1 MACSQTPVMLACD
14 ALITLTPQPQMKKTQ
29 SKIDALVAAHPHMLT
44 RETLVSASAT
54 RCPYPMEALSLGSSS
69 PQAPR
74 AIIVGGIHG
83 NERIGVDVVLAFLHS
98 LLEQAAWDSHL
109 QALLQDIRL
118 VVVPIANPSG
128 YMNGTRSTAAGID
141 LMRNAPIE
149 ARKAHWLVGGQKLSN
164 RLPWFRGTALAPET
178 EALLNRV
185 QLETAQAPLSISVD
199 CHSGFG
205 AVNRIWFP
213 WAHRR
218 EPIPH
223 LAEIYALRNL
233 FRRTY
238 PNHIAYRIEPQCQHY
253 MTHGD
258 IWDYLYA
265 KSLASDQGTL
275 LPLTLEMGSW
285 LWVRKNPMQIFNRHG
300 LFNPIVPHRRRRI
313 LRQHLVF
320 LNFILTA
327 LANRSAWL
335 PGNAERS
342 ALASDAQTY
351 WQDHFAE
358 QPTADSTSAK
368 PTTAKS

>member
-1 MACSQTPVMLACD
+1 
-14 ALITLTPQPQMKKTQ
+14 MKKTQ
-29 SKIDALVAAHPHMLT
+29 STIDALVTAHPHMLT
-44 RETLVSASAT
+44 REELAPASAT
-54 RCPYPMEALSLGSSS
+54 GCAYPMELLSLGTTRAD
-69 PQAPR
+69 APR

-98 LLEQAAWDSHL
+98 LLEQATWDHHL
-109 QALLQDIRL
+109 QSLLQEIRL
-118 VVVPIANPSG
+118 LVVPIANPAG
-128 YMNGTRSTAAGID
+128 YLHGTRSTAAGID
-141 LMRNAPIE
+141 MMRNAPIDAE
-149 ARKAHWLVGGQKLSN
+149 HAHWLLGGQRLSN
-164 RLPWFRGTALAPET
+164 RLPWYRGTELAPET
-178 EALLNRV
+178 TALLELVKR
-185 QLETAQAPLSISVD
+185 ETAQAPLSISVD

-218 EPIPH
+218 DPVPH

-265 KSLASDQGTL
+265 RSLAGDQGTL

-300 LFNPIVPHRRRRI
+300 LFNPLVPHRRRRI

-327 LANRSAWL
+327 LANRTAWL
-335 PGNAERS
+335 PHASERP
-342 ALASDAQTY
+342 ALSTDARRY
-351 WQDHFAE
+351 WQDHFADARGNAAVA
-358 QPTADSTSAK
+358 PSDS
-368 PTTAKS
+368 

>member
-1 MACSQTPVMLACD
+1 
-14 ALITLTPQPQMKKTQ
+14 MKKTQ
-29 SKIDALVAAHPHMLT
+29 SKIDALAAAHPHMLS
-44 RETLVSASAT
+44 RRVLVPAEIVQ
-54 RCPYPMEALSLGSSS
+54 CPFPMEVLRIGSAR
-69 PQAPR
+69 PEAPR

-98 LLEQAAWDSHL
+98 LLEQASWDAHL
-109 QALLQDIRL
+109 QDLLRQISL

-128 YMNGTRSTAAGID
+128 YLHGTRSTATGID

-149 ARKAHWLVGGQKLSN
+149 AVHAHWLVGGQKISP
-164 RLPWFRGTALAPET
+164 RLPWYRGTDLAPEAA
-178 EALLNRV
+178 ALLQLV
-185 QLETAQAPLSISVD
+185 QEETRQAPLSISVD

-238 PNHIAYRIEPQCQHY
+238 PNHVAYRIEPQCQHY

-265 KSLASDQGTL
+265 KSLAGDQGPL

-327 LANRSAWL
+327 LANRAAWL
-335 PGNAERS
+335 PNPAQRT
-342 ALASDAQTY
+342 ALASDARRY
-351 WQDHFAE
+351 WQEHFADTA
-358 QPTADSTSAK
+358 QPAK
-368 PTTAKS
+368 PSPPNAS

>member
-1 MACSQTPVMLACD
+1 
-14 ALITLTPQPQMKKTQ
+14 MKKTR
-29 SKIDALVAAHPHMLT
+29 SLIDALLTAHPQVIS
-44 RETLVSASAT
+44 RQELVPPEQT
-54 RCPYPMEALSLGSSS
+54 RCPYPMEVLSLGATR
-69 PQAPR
+69 PDAPR

-98 LLEQAAWDSHL
+98 LLEQATWDRHL
-109 QALLQDIRL
+109 QHLLQEIRL
-118 VVVPIANPSG
+118 VVVPIANPAG
-128 YMNGTRSTAAGID
+128 YLHGTRSNAQGVD
-141 LMRNAPIE
+141 LMRNAPID
-149 ARKAHWLVGGQKLSN
+149 ASRAHWLLGGQKLSH
-164 RLPWFRGTALAPET
+164 RLPWYRGAGLAAETQALIELV
-178 EALLNRV
+178 ER
-185 QLETAQAPLSISVD
+185 ETAQAPLSISVD

-258 IWDYLYA
+258 IWDYLYQR
-265 KSLASDQGTL
+265 SLAADRGTL

-285 LWVRKNPMQIFNRHG
+285 LWVRKNPLQVFTRHG

-327 LANRSAWL
+327 LANRTSWL
-335 PGNAERS
+335 PASSERPT
-342 ALASDAQTY
+342 LGSDAQRY
-351 WQDHFAE
+351 WQSHFAE
-358 QPTADSTSAK
+358 QDSGLSQ
-368 PTTAKS
+368 